1 MTLTAF
7 FCCSFGLILLKKTT
21 NPAKRSWV
29 YLNEKV
35 KETYIFFA
43 LRFAVRNKPLLILR
57 DETL

>member
-35 KETYIFFA
+35 EETYGFFCPQICCQ
-43 LRFAVRNKPLLILR
+43 KQTPS
-57 DETL
+57 DSEG